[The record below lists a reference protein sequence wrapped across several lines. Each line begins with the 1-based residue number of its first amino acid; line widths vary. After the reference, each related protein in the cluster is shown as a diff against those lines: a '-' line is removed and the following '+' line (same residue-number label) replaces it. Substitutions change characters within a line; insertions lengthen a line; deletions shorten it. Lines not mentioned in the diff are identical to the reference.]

1 MKYNVG
7 DKVRIKTWGEMEK
20 EFGVD
25 RAGDINTTPSFLADM
40 DEYTG
45 EILTIEKVEE
55 NYYLMKEDDYGWDW
69 TDDMISYKVLETSVL
84 YEEALKG
91 TYDNYIKND
100 VESVMGAY
108 EHYFDFDPVDK
119 PSHYANKEIEVID
132 YIQDTLS
139 DEEFEGYCMGN
150 VIKYVS
156 RYKHKNGVED
166 LKKARYYLNKV
177 IDEYEREV

>member
-7 DKVRIKTWGEMEK
+7 DKVRIKTWSEMER
-20 EFGVD
+20 EFGLD
-25 RAGDINTTPSFLADM
+25 RAGDVKITPSFVGDM
-40 DEYTG
+40 DEYAG

-55 NYYLMKEDDYGWDW
+55 NYYLMKEDDGHWDW
-69 TDDMISYKVLETSVL
+69 TDDMISYKVVETSSL
-84 YEEALKG
+84 YDEEVA
-91 TYDNYIKND
+91 DYIKD
-100 VESVMGAY
+100 DMESVMGAY

-156 RYKHKNGVED
+156 RYKHKNGLED

-177 IDEYEREV
+177 IDEYESGVE

>member
-7 DKVRIKTWGEMEK
+7 DKVRIKAWNEMER
-20 EFGVD
+20 EFGLD
-25 RAGDINTTPSFLADM
+25 RAGDIKTTPFFVADM
-40 DEYTG
+40 DEYAG

-55 NYYLMKEDDYGWDW
+55 NYYLMEEDGWDWDW

-108 EHYFDFDPVDK
+108 EYYFDFDPVDK
-119 PSHYANKEIEVID
+119 PQHYANKEIEVID

-156 RYKHKNGVED
+156 RYKHKNGLED

-177 IDEYEREV
+177 IGEYEREV

>member
-7 DKVRIKTWGEMEK
+7 DKVRIKAWNEMER
-20 EFGVD
+20 EFGLD
-25 RAGDINTTPSFLADM
+25 RAGDIKTTPFFVADM
-40 DEYTG
+40 DEYAG

-55 NYYLMKEDDYGWDW
+55 NYYSMKEDDGDWDW
-69 TDDMISYKVLETSVL
+69 TDDMISYKVVETSSL
-84 YEEALKG
+84 YSDDLEK
-91 TYDNYIKND
+91 
-100 VESVMGAY
+100 VMGAY

-119 PSHYANKEIEVID
+119 PSHYADKEIEVID

-156 RYKHKNGVED
+156 RYKRKNGLED

-177 IDEYEREV
+177 IDLYKTEV

>member
-1 MKYNVG
+1 MKYKVG
-7 DKVRIKTWGEMEK
+7 DKVRIKTWDEMER
-20 EFGVD
+20 EFGLD
-25 RAGDINTTPSFLADM
+25 GEDINCYLTFVPEMRIYEDS
-40 DEYTG
+40 
-45 EILTIEKVEE
+45 ILTITFVGSH
-55 NYYLMKEDDYGWDW
+55 YYEVDEDDGAFAWS
-69 TDDMISYKVLETSVL
+69 DDMISYKVLETSVL

-119 PSHYANKEIEVID
+119 PQHYANKEIEVID

-166 LKKARYYLNKV
+166 LKKARYYLNKA
-177 IDEYEREV
+177 IDLYKMEVE